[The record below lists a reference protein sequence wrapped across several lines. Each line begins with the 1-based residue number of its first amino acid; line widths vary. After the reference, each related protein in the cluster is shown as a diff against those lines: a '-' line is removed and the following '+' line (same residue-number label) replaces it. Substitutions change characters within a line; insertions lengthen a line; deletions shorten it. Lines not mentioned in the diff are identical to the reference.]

1 MSEVNDVI
9 LKNDLGIKA
18 YQVNESK
25 VNKMS
30 EFATSETRSN
40 ITIKF

>member
-1 MSEVNDVI
+1 MREVNDVI
-9 LKNDLGIKA
+9 IKNDLGIKV
-18 YQVNESK
+18 YQVNESR

-40 ITIKF
+40 ISIKF